1 VDLVQL
7 EVDLLSSMDDR
18 IVQHGLAY
26 LHELRYGK
34 RAAPAEDE
42 PTQIIFD
49 MPGLERDKQ

>member
-1 VDLVQL
+1 M
-7 EVDLLSSMDDR
+7 EVDLLSSKDDR